1 MRVTAAA
8 ALIVAACA
16 SGGTPGA
23 RSGAPSPS
31 DSATTSRDSTHLLLP
46 AGYGT
51 LRQDDIA
58 IRLQLLGLQ
67 VRAIPL
73 DETIIRL
80 LSPDSYRALR
90 DLVTSQQRNLEATG
104 RRTGLRSF
112 DLWYVSFFGTE
123 QGETRFSPMEFILTS
138 VGRDFRPIEVLPVT
152 SGFGEQRLRQRDTQS
167 AVYVFDP
174 QIDINQPLIVQY
186 ESVSSSDW
194 SLVLS
199 RIERERAL
207 VRSRAGLKPPSR

>member
-1 MRVTAAA
+1 MLTVD
-8 ALIVAACA
+8 C
-16 SGGTPGA
+16 
-23 RSGAPSPS
+23 
-31 DSATTSRDSTHLLLP
+31 
-46 AGYGT
+46 
-51 LRQDDIA
+51 QA

-90 DLVTSQQRNLEATG
+90 DLVTSQRANLEATG

-138 VGRDFRPIEVLPVT
+138 VGRDFRPLEVLPVT

-167 AVYVFDP
+167 AVYAFDP
-174 QIDINQPLIVQY
+174 QIDVNQPLIVQY
-186 ESVSSSDW
+186 ESVSSGDW